1 MWWWLV
7 LLSVCHR
14 LPSSDKGDSA
24 SSHSD
29 CLHWYEDPAHRLVA
43 VPMKTCTTGDRLL
56 LPRPSLWLLSWF
68 TLLLLLRTWSRTSQ
82 SSLTNW
88 GPTAPQEPSGSVAPD
103 CDCWGTQP
111 HRLSKCWVVAL
122 LGTDDCVLRHPASK
136 TEQLLGSSPAVAV
149 TILTL
154 VDSTCVRVCMY
165 VCVFIHPIG
174 SGSRANSNW
183 CCQLNFPGIRLGCL
197 TNPVLPPF
205 TWFTPPS
212 LCQPPEAIDSQ
223 RRHYI
228 LVDVRLTLK
237 ERSRSLACPL

>member
-122 LGTDDCVLRHPASK
+122 LGTDDCYGCSLCTATPSLKDWA
-136 TEQLLGSSPAVAV
+136 TPGFF
-149 TILTL
+149 
-154 VDSTCVRVCMY
+154 TCSCGYYFNISWLNMRACVHVRVCVY
-165 VCVFIHPIG
+165 SSYRFWF
-174 SGSRANSNW
+174 SGK
-183 CCQLNFPGIRLGCL
+183 L
-197 TNPVLPPF
+197 
-205 TWFTPPS
+205 
-212 LCQPPEAIDSQ
+212 
-223 RRHYI
+223 
-228 LVDVRLTLK
+228 
-237 ERSRSLACPL
+237 